1 MSTILIPVVI
11 PQATPTTLLYADFT
25 NSTLPDGW
33 LFQGAASFMGVLN
46 ASTGA
51 GGILIFSGND
61 KVGAII
67 YSAPITAQ
75 NIVIE
80 LSGMYG
86 LHPMPGGV
94 PSGIADDI
102 GVGFYSGG
110 PSANGGGRNPA
121 AVNGYYAAYEF
132 YVGLSPALMYN
143 GGVLSSG
150 AQLPS
155 SGVNYL
161 LTQTIV
167 TVSSIS
173 MNALS
178 TSSSPFMAEPSISL
192 SNILTYDN
200 ATIDNSLSTFYI
212 GGASGA
218 GGTDVYVYWVR
229 ILSYPTTPTS
239 PLPPLPI
246 PEFPAPFLVL
256 VPALTVLLL
265 AIRVRRR
272 K

>member
-1 MSTILIPVVI
+1 
-11 PQATPTTLLYADFT
+11 
-25 NSTLPDGW
+25 
-33 LFQGAASFMGVLN
+33 MGGLN

-51 GGILIFSGND
+51 GGILLFSGKGN
-61 KVGAII
+61 VGAII

-80 LSGMYG
+80 FSGMYG
-86 LHPMPGGV
+86 LHPDFLGAP
-94 PSGIADDI
+94 GIADDI
-102 GVGFYSGG
+102 GAGFYSGG
-110 PSANGGGRNPA
+110 PSANTGGRNPD

-132 YVGLSPALMYN
+132 YVRSSPALMYN

-150 AQLPS
+150 AGLPS

-161 LTQTIV
+161 LTQTVV

-178 TSSSPFMAEPSISL
+178 TSTGPFMAEPSISL
-192 SNILTYDN
+192 SNILTYN
-200 ATIDNSLSTFYI
+200 GTITNSFSTFYI
-212 GGASGA
+212 GGASGQ
-218 GGTDVYVYWVR
+218 GGTDAYVYWVR

-239 PLPPLPI
+239 PFPPLPV
-246 PEFPAPFLVL
+246 PEYPAPLLVL
-256 VPALTVLLL
+256 VPALAVVLL